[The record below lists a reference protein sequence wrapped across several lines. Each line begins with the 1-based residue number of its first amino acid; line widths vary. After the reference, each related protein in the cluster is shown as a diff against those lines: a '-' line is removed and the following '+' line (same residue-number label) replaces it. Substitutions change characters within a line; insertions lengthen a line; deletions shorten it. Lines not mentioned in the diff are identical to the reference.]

1 MNGAWFALGG
11 ALLATAIG
19 QVMFKLFFRRHRYIW
34 LATAIGFFAI
44 APVCNYL
51 ALQTLGIGMVYMST
65 ALTIVLVVG
74 LSRLILGERLSR
86 DHGIATILIVCGVLI
101 YAL

>member
-1 MNGAWFALGG
+1 MREAWFALGG
-11 ALLATAIG
+11 ALLATAFG
-19 QVMFKLFFRRHRYIW
+19 QVMFKLFFRRRHYIW
-34 LATAIGFFAI
+34 LATAIGFFAV

-51 ALQTLGIGMVYMST
+51 ALQSLGIGMVYMST

-74 LSRLILGERLSR
+74 MSHLVLGERLSR
-86 DHGIATILIVCGVLI
+86 DHGIATLLIVCGVLI